1 MSIASTFQVYLSQTG
16 NKIKGLEN
24 DMNSFTILSYNLSSS
39 NLGSEI
45 TSHYVPIPVENS

>member
-1 MSIASTFQVYLSQTG
+1 MDFSGLFKSGSKT
-16 NKIKGLEN
+16 KGLEN
-24 DMNSFTILSYNLSSS
+24 DINSFTVLSYNLSSS